1 MRLQLETRKNTETRN
16 LQKLK
21 ICKNAD
27 VITTR
32 TYRYTTT
39 RNLQKLNICRG
50 ADVITTR
57 N

>member
-21 ICKNAD
+21 ICKSAD
-27 VITTR
+27 EITTR
-32 TYRYTTT
+32 NYRLTAT
-39 RNLQKLNICRG
+39 RNIRRG